1 MDFTIVMFSWIVAI
15 AIAIIILCFIAS
27 KMCEVASLKG
37 YDPAKKHIFAICI
50 WLGIFGYFYVLAL
63 PDLKL
68 RKLLGEKEESEN
80 FDKESKNDSSPQN
93 KVTVLENGD
102 WKCPSCGAQNPA
114 NDKRCYCGYKRV

>member
-15 AIAIIILCFIAS
+15 AIAIIILCFMAS

-50 WLGIFGYFYVLAL
+50 WLGIFGYFYVLSL

-102 WKCPSCGAQNPA
+102 WECPFCGAQNPA

>member
-15 AIAIIILCFIAS
+15 AIAIIILCFMAS

-37 YDPAKKHIFAICI
+37 YDPAKKHIFAICF

-68 RKLLGEKEESEN
+68 RKLLGEKEETEN
-80 FDKESKNDSSPQN
+80 VDKESKNDSSPQN

-102 WKCPSCGAQNPA
+102 WKCPFCGAQNPS

>member
-15 AIAIIILCFIAS
+15 AIAIIILCFMAS

-37 YDPAKKHIFAICI
+37 YDPAKKHIFAICF

-68 RKLLGEKEESEN
+68 RKLLGEKEETEN
-80 FDKESKNDSSPQN
+80 VDKESKNDSSPQN
-93 KVTVLENGD
+93 KVTVLGNGD
-102 WKCPSCGAQNPA
+102 WKCPFCGAQNPA

>member
-37 YDPAKKHIFAICI
+37 YEPAKKHIFAICF

-68 RKLLGEKEESEN
+68 RKLLGEKEETEN
-80 FDKESKNDSSPQN
+80 VDKESKNDSSPQN
-93 KVTVLENGD
+93 KVTVLENGV
-102 WKCPSCGAQNPA
+102 K
-114 NDKRCYCGYKRV
+114 GYHKSTV

>member
-15 AIAIIILCFIAS
+15 AIAIIILCFVAS
-27 KMCEVASLKG
+27 KMCEVASSKG
-37 YDPAKKHIFAICI
+37 YEPAKKHIFAICF

-68 RKLLGEKEESEN
+68 RKLLGEKEETEN
-80 FDKESKNDSSPQN
+80 VDKESKNDSSPQN

-102 WKCPSCGAQNPA
+102 WKCPFCGAQNPA

>member
-1 MDFTIVMFSWIVAI
+1 
-15 AIAIIILCFIAS
+15 
-27 KMCEVASLKG
+27 MCEVASLKG
-37 YDPAKKHIFAICI
+37 YEPAKKHIFAICF

-68 RKLLGEKEESEN
+68 RKLLGEKEETEN
-80 FDKESKNDSSPQN
+80 VDKESKNDSSPQN

-102 WKCPSCGAQNPA
+102 WKCPFCGAQNPA

>member
-15 AIAIIILCFIAS
+15 AIAIIILCFMAS

-37 YDPAKKHIFAICI
+37 YDPAKKHIFAICF

-68 RKLLGEKEESEN
+68 HKLLEEKEETEN
-80 FDKESKNDSSPQN
+80 VDKESKNDSSPQN

-102 WKCPSCGAQNPA
+102 WKCPFCGAQNPA

>member
-1 MDFTIVMFSWIVAI
+1 MDFTIVMFSWIIAI

-37 YDPAKKHIFAICI
+37 YEPAKKHIFAICF

-68 RKLLGEKEESEN
+68 RKLLGEKEETEN
-80 FDKESKNDSSPQN
+80 IDKESKNDSSPQN

-102 WKCPSCGAQNPA
+102 WKCPSWGAQNPA
-114 NDKRCYCGYKRV
+114 NDTRCYCGYKRV